1 MSKQEDAKRTTQNTK
16 ETTRAKSEHRIFHN
30 KTRDEICVCW
40 KPQHKDP
47 LHYNHRDGVAMKS
60 HYQQEYVEHGLKSV
74 GQFRPIDNL
83 KNGKEFYGQTNYAKD
98 YQGYRSAEEQANFN
112 RTNNVINKVLKDQ
125 NYNYD
130 HLHYTTSLPT
140 LAEQGNGQNGLTGH
154 YERNVKGGTSK
165 SRDKSPGNN
174 YVDRNLAE
182 HYAKPAKFIKQRD
195 APLNNGEFQKDSEYT
210 ARYRAM
216 KRDNSAQ
223 GRINYDNLH
232 VYSGPL
238 NTNQTMYQMEHT
250 AKSPS
255 KVKNDHLYDLNK
267 RTNQLTYAQ
276 FMPKDN
282 FGQGTEYQRH
292 YYAKMM
298 ANDDCPISELPSLR
312 ESQKRMPKHM
322 HYDYY
327 GNDWKPEKLNY

>member
-1 MSKQEDAKRTTQNTK
+1 MNKQEEANLTKQNLK
-16 ETTRAKSEHRIFHN
+16 ETNRPKSEHRVYHN
-30 KTRDEICVCW
+30 HTRDEICVCW

-47 LHYNHRDGVAMKS
+47 IHYNHRDGPVVKS
-60 HYQQEYVEHGLKSV
+60 HYQQEYVEHGLKQV
-74 GQFRPIDNL
+74 DQFRPIDNL

-98 YQGYRSAEEQANFN
+98 FQPYRSPDEQANFN
-112 RTNNVINKVLKDQ
+112 RTNNAINKVLKDQ

-130 HLHYTTSLPT
+130 HLGYTTSLPT
-140 LAEQGNGQNGLTGH
+140 LTDLAHGRNGTTGPQG
-154 YERNVKGGTSK
+154 RNLKGETSR
-165 SRDKSPGNN
+165 SREKSPGNN

-182 HYAKPAKFIKQRD
+182 YYPKPAKFIKQRD
-195 APLNNGEFQKDSEYT
+195 APLEGGEFQKNSEYT
-210 ARYRAM
+210 ARYRPM

-238 NTNQTMYQMEHT
+238 NTTQTVYQMEHT
-250 AKSPS
+250 PKSPS
-255 KVKNDHLYDLNK
+255 KVKNDRLNELNK

-282 FGQGTEYQRH
+282 FGEGTEYQRH
-292 YYAKMM
+292 YYAKQM

-312 ESQKRMPKHM
+312 DSQKRMPKHM

-327 GNDWKPEKLNY
+327 GNDWKPERLNF